1 MDAMPDG
8 GLAQINRSDQAAA
21 VARASEGLAEAML
34 EASALGK
41 QTRRQRQAEQKAK
54 QAEFAD

>member
-34 EASALGK
+34 EASALG
-41 QTRRQRQAEQKAK
+41 RQRQLQAEQKAK